1 MEQETTNL
9 RAQVKEL
16 AERNEEKV
24 IESEN
29 KSKDVSR
36 LTQKIIDQDEEIQSL
51 RGQLTDRGYDIQLQK
66 VKMKDFES
74 TIIEK
79 SLTITKLETEFE
91 KIKQYKLDN
100 ELLKKQLR

>member
-1 MEQETTNL
+1 MNL
-9 RAQVKEL
+9 RVQVKEL

>member
-1 MEQETTNL
+1 MNL
-9 RAQVKEL
+9 RVQVKEL

-100 ELLKKQLR
+100 

>member
-1 MEQETTNL
+1 MNL
-9 RAQVKEL
+9 RVQVKEL

-24 IESEN
+24 IENEN